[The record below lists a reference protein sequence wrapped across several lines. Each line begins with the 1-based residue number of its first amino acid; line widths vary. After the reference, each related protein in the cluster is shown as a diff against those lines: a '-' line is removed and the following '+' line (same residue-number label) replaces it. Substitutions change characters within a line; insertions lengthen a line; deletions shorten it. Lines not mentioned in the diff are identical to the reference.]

1 MSLGILTLHLHIPGC
16 TSLKEKRRRLKPLL
30 TRLHR
35 EFNVSVTENDNQDVW
50 QTATIACALISTD
63 NGYTQRSLQKI
74 ALWIETHWPDLSLV
88 DDHIEII

>member
-16 TSLKEKRRRLKPLL
+16 TSLKEKRHRLKPLL

-35 EFNVSVTENDNQDVW
+35 EFNVSVTESDHQDVW

-74 ALWIETHWPDLSLV
+74 SLWIETHWPDISLV